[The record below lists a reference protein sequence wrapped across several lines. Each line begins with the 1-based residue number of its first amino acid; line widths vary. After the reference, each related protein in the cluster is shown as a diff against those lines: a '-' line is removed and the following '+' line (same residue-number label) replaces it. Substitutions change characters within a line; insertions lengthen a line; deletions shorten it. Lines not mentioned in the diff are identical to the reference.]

1 MRTVSSSGKA
11 RRRVRQRTT
20 GWGGEALPVA
30 DTPQSL
36 TLKENRDATE
46 VYELGAR
53 RVFFALLTIV
63 LLLGV
68 ANTFGQS
75 PTGSEVESAA
85 ARLEVSAPV
94 DVRGGLYFQGR
105 FRITA
110 HEEIA
115 KATLVLAPGWLESMH
130 INTIE
135 PSPVGEASRDG
146 ELALDFGHVAAGDSI
161 TVYLQFQVNPNNLGR
176 KSQDVRLYDDT
187 ELLATAQRDVT
198 IWP

>member
-94 DVRGGLYFQGR
+94 DVRGGL
-105 FRITA
+105 
-110 HEEIA
+110 H
-115 KATLVLAPGWLESMH
+115 
-130 INTIE
+130 
-135 PSPVGEASRDG
+135 
-146 ELALDFGHVAAGDSI
+146 
-161 TVYLQFQVNPNNLGR
+161 FQVNPNNLGR

-187 ELLATAQRDVT
+187 ELLAKAQRDVK
-198 IWP
+198 IWPLAHGHSRQGVLRL

>member
-1 MRTVSSSGKA
+1 
-11 RRRVRQRTT
+11 
-20 GWGGEALPVA
+20 LLVA

-46 VYELGAR
+46 VYELASR
-53 RVFFALLTIV
+53 RVFFVLLTIV
-63 LLLGV
+63 LLFGL
-68 ANTFGQS
+68 ANAYGQS
-75 PTGSEVESAA
+75 PTGSEVDSPAA
-85 ARLEVSAPV
+85 LLEVSAPL

-110 HEEIA
+110 HEEIT
-115 KATLVLAPGWLESMH
+115 KATLVLAPGWLESTH
-130 INTIE
+130 INTVE
-135 PSPVGEASRDG
+135 PAPVGESSRDG
-146 ELALDFGHVAAGDSI
+146 ELALDFGHIAAGDSI

-176 KSQDVRLYDDT
+176 RSQDVRLYDDT

>member
-1 MRTVSSSGKA
+1 MVAERA
-11 RRRVRQRTT
+11 RAKPALAQRITT
-20 GWGGEALPVA
+20 RSRESFVVA

-53 RVFFALLTIV
+53 RVFFVLLTIV
-63 LLLGV
+63 LLLALADV
-68 ANTFGQS
+68 FGQR
-75 PTGSEVESAA
+75 PTGSRVEARAA
-85 ARLEVSAPV
+85 TLEVSAPT

-110 HEEIA
+110 REEIEH
-115 KATLVLAPGWLESMH
+115 ATLVLASGWLESMH

-135 PSPVGEASRDG
+135 PAPVGEASRDG
-146 ELALDFGHVAAGDSI
+146 DLALDFGHVAAGDSI
-161 TVYLQFQVNPNNLGR
+161 TAYLQFQVNPTNLGHR
-176 KSQDVRLYDDT
+176 SQDVRLYDDT
-187 ELLATAQRDVT
+187 ELLATAERDVT

>member
-1 MRTVSSSGKA
+1 M
-11 RRRVRQRTT
+11 
-20 GWGGEALPVA
+20 A

-36 TLKENRDATE
+36 TMKENRDATE

-53 RVFFALLTIV
+53 RVFFSLLTIV
-63 LLLGV
+63 LLFGL
-68 ANTFGQS
+68 ANTYGQS
-75 PTGSEVESAA
+75 PTGSEVDAPAA
-85 ARLEVSAPV
+85 KLEVSAPV
-94 DVRGGLYFQGR
+94 DVRGGLYYQGR

-110 HEEIA
+110 HEDIA
-115 KATLVLAPGWLESMH
+115 KATLVLASGWLESLH

-135 PSPVGEASRDG
+135 PSPVGESSRDG
-146 ELALDFGHVAAGDSI
+146 DLALDFGHVAAGASI

-176 KSQDVRLYDDT
+176 RSQDVRLYDDT

>member
-1 MRTVSSSGKA
+1 M
-11 RRRVRQRTT
+11 
-20 GWGGEALPVA
+20 A

-46 VYELGAR
+46 VYELATR
-53 RVFFALLTIV
+53 RAFFALLAFV
-63 LLLGV
+63 LLLGLLD
-68 ANTFGQS
+68 TFGQS
-75 PTGSEVESAA
+75 PTGTSVEAPAA
-85 ARLEVSAPV
+85 TLEVSAPT

-110 HEEIA
+110 NEEIE
-115 KATLVLAPGWLESMH
+115 KATLVLAPGWMDSMH

-135 PSPVGEASRDG
+135 PSPAGEASRGGD
-146 ELALDFGHVAAGDSI
+146 LALDFGRVGTGDSI

-187 ELLATAQRDVT
+187 ELLATASRTVT

>member
-1 MRTVSSSGKA
+1 M
-11 RRRVRQRTT
+11 
-20 GWGGEALPVA
+20 A

-36 TLKENRDATE
+36 TLKDNRDASE
-46 VYELGAR
+46 VFELGAR
-53 RVFFALLTIV
+53 RVFFALVTLV
-63 LLLGV
+63 LLFGL
-68 ANTFGQS
+68 ANAYGQS
-75 PTGSEVESAA
+75 PTGSEVDTPVAL
-85 ARLEVSAPV
+85 LEVSAPV

-110 HEEIA
+110 HEDIA
-115 KATLVLAPGWLESMH
+115 KATLVLESGWLESMH

-146 ELALDFGHVAAGDSI
+146 DLALDFGHVAAGDSI

-176 KSQDVRLYDDT
+176 RSQDVRLYDDT
-187 ELLATAQRDVT
+187 ELLATAERDVT

>member
-1 MRTVSSSGKA
+1 M
-11 RRRVRQRTT
+11 
-20 GWGGEALPVA
+20 EAP
-30 DTPQSL
+30 
-36 TLKENRDATE
+36 
-46 VYELGAR
+46 
-53 RVFFALLTIV
+53 
-63 LLLGV
+63 
-68 ANTFGQS
+68 
-75 PTGSEVESAA
+75 A

-135 PSPVGEASRDG
+135 PAPVGEASRDG
-146 ELALDFGHVAAGDSI
+146 DLSLDFGHVAAGHSI
-161 TVYLQFQVNPNNLGR
+161 TVYMQFQVNPTNLGR

>member
-1 MRTVSSSGKA
+1 
-11 RRRVRQRTT
+11 
-20 GWGGEALPVA
+20 VA

-36 TLKENRDATE
+36 TLKDNRDATE

-53 RVFFALLTIV
+53 RAFFVLLTLALLFG
-63 LLLGV
+63 L
-68 ANTFGQS
+68 ANAYGQS
-75 PTGSEVESAA
+75 PTGSEVDTRTAL
-85 ARLEVSAPV
+85 LEVSAPV

-105 FRITA
+105 YRITA
-110 HEEIA
+110 HEEIE
-115 KATLVLAPGWLESMH
+115 KATLVLESGWLESMH

-135 PSPVGEASRDG
+135 PSPVGESSREGD
-146 ELALDFGHVAAGDSI
+146 LALDFGHVASGDSI

-176 KSQDVRLYDDT
+176 RSQDVRLYDDT